1 VPDFPLPVVGFEN
14 GAECPVYPV
23 CQDTELGDP
32 APFSVVART
41 QIPLLPAWAITI
53 HKSQGMTLEKVVVN
67 LDHSFEPQMAYVAL
81 SRARS
86 LNGLKVVSSVSLEV
100 LQERGM
106 LGGGGLAVRTFM
118 QGTFGLQD

>member
-1 VPDFPLPVVGFEN
+1 L
-14 GAECPVYPV
+14 
-23 CQDTELGDP
+23 
-32 APFSVVART
+32 
-41 QIPLLPAWAITI
+41 
-53 HKSQGMTLEKVVVN
+53 QGMTLEKVVVN

-86 LNGLKVVSSVSLEV
+86 LNGLKVVSGVGLEA
-100 LQERGM
+100 LQEQGM

>member
-1 VPDFPLPVVGFEN
+1 M
-14 GAECPVYPV
+14 
-23 CQDTELGDP
+23 
-32 APFSVVART
+32 VART

-67 LDHSFEPQMAYVAL
+67 LGHVFEPQQAYVAL

-86 LNGLKVVSSVSLEV
+86 LNGLRVASDVGLEA
-100 LQERGM
+100 LQERGL

-118 QGTFGLQD
+118 ERTFAGLR